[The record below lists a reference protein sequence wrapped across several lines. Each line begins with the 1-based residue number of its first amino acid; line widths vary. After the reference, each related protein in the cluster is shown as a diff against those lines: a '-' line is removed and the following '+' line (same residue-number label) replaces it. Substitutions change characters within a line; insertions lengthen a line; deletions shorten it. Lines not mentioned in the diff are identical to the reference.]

1 MQVKQDRGYMKVSDL
16 GHRRVSVSLVS
27 VLSGVIS
34 QNIIWAFYRDK
45 LNCHISPYV
54 KESKTV

>member
-1 MQVKQDRGYMKVSDL
+1 MKVSDL
-16 GHRRVSVSLVS
+16 GQRRVSVSLVS

-34 QNIIWAFYRDK
+34 QNIIWAFYQDK